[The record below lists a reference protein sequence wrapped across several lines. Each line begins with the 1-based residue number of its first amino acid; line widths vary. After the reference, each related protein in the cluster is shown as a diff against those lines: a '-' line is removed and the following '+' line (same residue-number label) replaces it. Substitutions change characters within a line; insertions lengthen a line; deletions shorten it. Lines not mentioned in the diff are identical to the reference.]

1 MKRHEKIHP
10 DPLKDSWNGAKK
22 AWGGLHIS
30 GWTTMIATFQTMEL
44 FLCFLTF
51 DTCIIHPIDFFKM
64 NLLQATGKS
73 AYKRKRCPWQ
83 QCLWYQR
90 GALGFSGKQIKHSKI
105 SIRQWCIPAPCFPT
119 NISSFWIPDLGLGY
133 IHTIQQLMILPCLVS
148 MLTNLRRT
156 DLLFFFQFI
165 DGANRQSQFFSSR
178 RRLGSSKTC
187 RKRTAKGKK
196 WFGRS
201 NDVVWTC
208 GTSLFFCSLFPP
220 PWKLAKIPL
229 GCESNLQVT
238 QHQDSINRFIV
249 IKLVTQTGEP
259 CKHHLGFVS
268 RPS

>member
-1 MKRHEKIHP
+1 MKWRQK
-10 DPLKDSWNGAKK
+10 SVW
-22 AWGGLHIS
+22 GLHIS
-30 GWTTMIATFQTMEL
+30 GWTTTIATFQTMEL

-51 DTCIIHPIDFFKM
+51 DTCIIHFIHFFKM

-73 AYKRKRCPWQ
+73 AYKRKRGPWQ

-90 GALGFSGKQIKHSKI
+90 GAGAGMA
-105 SIRQWCIPAPCFPT
+105 SI
-119 NISSFWIPDLGLGY
+119 
-133 IHTIQQLMILPCLVS
+133 
-148 MLTNLRRT
+148 
-156 DLLFFFQFI
+156 
-165 DGANRQSQFFSSR
+165 ANRDVFFLLQ
-178 RRLGSSKTC
+178 RRLGSPILAGKESV
-187 RKRTAKGKK
+187 KGTK

-220 PWKLAKIPL
+220 PWKLAKNPL